1 MFDLD
6 SAIAA
11 WREQLV
17 RGGIGSPEVLD
28 ELESHLREEIDRQ
41 VQAEFTPQQAF
52 EAAVQRFGETN
63 AVTKELKRA
72 GAIPPT
78 RQQAFLRKLCYV
90 SAGFTVL
97 INACYF
103 FLHDVSAKDRLLG
116 LAAIALTALYLCS

>member
-78 RQQAFLRKLCYV
+78 RQQALFPETNKKPTTRPTARADEK
-90 SAGFTVL
+90 
-97 INACYF
+97 N
-103 FLHDVSAKDRLLG
+103 LG
-116 LAAIALTALYLCS
+116 DWP